1 MEIPLLLC
9 KYVTKLQL
17 DVNQPVRKRDKN
29 KKRSVSQCIFN
40 SQNIPFLI
48 LKSTS
53 VSTLFID

>member
-29 KKRSVSQCIFN
+29 KKEVFHN
-40 SQNIPFLI
+40 VFLI
-48 LKSTS
+48 LRTYH
-53 VSTLFID
+53 F